1 MISEFFK
8 TLSQVITLRSIIGYN
23 GLVFA
28 LKKTPIV
35 GRFIPDRLYATKEL
49 KIVYWIFHVMKEL
62 FLLFIGK
69 IFGLGLIYLFS
80 WILKDAYL
88 RNGMADGLSGKA
100 LFSSFAVFLFIVYAL
115 CGILINRSVFRCTT
129 EKEYLVFM
137 LRMNARKLNNT
148 LLIYDLLKLVIGY
161 LIAGIVAIFCG
172 GPFYVWLGI
181 PILAVFIRL
190 FGNGTQAFIYNLKHK
205 RGSSLKDNYVAY
217 VIRFT
222 MIMFMVP
229 ILLGLIINGL
239 LIPIPV
245 LVIAVVVLVILGI
258 FGYVQLKNLDP
269 FIHKRALSENMARN
283 EIQHYRSSDNTKS
296 FKKIKAVG
304 SVKSDKKGFD
314 YLNALF
320 VRRHRKLLITKP
332 LVFTIIIAAGVSFIV
347 YLLINEYAD
356 KYGTSQCLKMIGNNL
371 INLLTFGHYEDSL
384 MPYSGSSVGSFF
396 RWLVTKH
403 LLALLAAV
411 SVTDNSFKCTQAMY
425 INCDNSLMTFSF
437 FKQPEKILKLFDIRV
452 LQLQKINFG
461 PVISYGLICN
471 LILFITG
478 GQDYPFHY
486 LIDLIVPI
494 LISLIYST
502 MWLVLYYLFQPFTT
516 TVKVKSTIYLIAR
529 ILIGFFFT
537 MIFWIPCHSA
547 LLALILAVFSA
558 VYLFFMRRLVFKK
571 APKTW
576 KVKT

>member
-190 FGNGTQAFIYNLKHK
+190 FGNGTQAFIYNLKH
-205 RGSSLKDNYVAY
+205 
-217 VIRFT
+217 
-222 MIMFMVP
+222 
-229 ILLGLIINGL
+229 
-239 LIPIPV
+239 
-245 LVIAVVVLVILGI
+245 
-258 FGYVQLKNLDP
+258 
-269 FIHKRALSENMARN
+269 
-283 EIQHYRSSDNTKS
+283 
-296 FKKIKAVG
+296 
-304 SVKSDKKGFD
+304 
-314 YLNALF
+314 LN
-320 VRRHRKLLITKP
+320 
-332 LVFTIIIAAGVSFIV
+332 
-347 YLLINEYAD
+347 
-356 KYGTSQCLKMIGNNL
+356 
-371 INLLTFGHYEDSL
+371 
-384 MPYSGSSVGSFF
+384 
-396 RWLVTKH
+396 
-403 LLALLAAV
+403 
-411 SVTDNSFKCTQAMY
+411 
-425 INCDNSLMTFSF
+425 
-437 FKQPEKILKLFDIRV
+437 
-452 LQLQKINFG
+452 
-461 PVISYGLICN
+461 
-471 LILFITG
+471 
-478 GQDYPFHY
+478 
-486 LIDLIVPI
+486 
-494 LISLIYST
+494 
-502 MWLVLYYLFQPFTT
+502 
-516 TVKVKSTIYLIAR
+516 
-529 ILIGFFFT
+529 
-537 MIFWIPCHSA
+537 
-547 LLALILAVFSA
+547 
-558 VYLFFMRRLVFKK
+558 
-571 APKTW
+571 
-576 KVKT
+576 